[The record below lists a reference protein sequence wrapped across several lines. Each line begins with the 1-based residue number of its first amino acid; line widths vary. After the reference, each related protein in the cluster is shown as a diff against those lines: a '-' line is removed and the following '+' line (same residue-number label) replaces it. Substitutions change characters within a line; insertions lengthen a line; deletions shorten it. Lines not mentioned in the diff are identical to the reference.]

1 MNKVLIMYS
10 WLIFVLTFWMPD
22 IPHIMRFRGW
32 LLGLVMNRKGKNFQ
46 VSNGAII
53 RGLENLSVGNDV
65 YCASGAV
72 ILAAS
77 DIRIDDEVM
86 VAFHSV
92 IIDGNHLSHEGSYRF
107 TKTIR
112 KPIRIG
118 RGTWIG
124 ANCTICPGVSIG
136 SNVAI
141 AANSAVV
148 KDLPSDVTAGGVPA
162 KVLKD
167 NSSFDSSGYEEVIET
182 GVSPGASCV

>member
-1 MNKVLIMYS
+1 MNKILIMYS
-10 WLIFVLTFWMPD
+10 WFVFVMTFWMPD

-32 LLGLVMNRKGKNFQ
+32 LLGLAMNRKGKNFQ
-46 VSNGAII
+46 VSNAAII

-65 YCASGAV
+65 YCASGVV
-72 ILAAS
+72 ILAAR

-92 IIDGNHLSHEGSYRF
+92 IIDGNHRSQAGSYRF
-107 TKTIR
+107 GRSIR
-112 KPIRIG
+112 KPVRIG

-148 KDLPSDVTAGGVPA
+148 EDLPSDVTAGGVPA
-162 KVLKD
+162 RVIKD
-167 NSSFDSSGYEEVIET
+167 NSEFNFSDYEEVIY
-182 GVSPGASCV
+182 SR

>member
-10 WLIFVLTFWMPD
+10 WLIFVITFWMPD

-32 LLGLVMNRKGKNFQ
+32 LLGLAMNRKGKNFQ
-46 VSNGAII
+46 VSNAAII

-65 YCASGAV
+65 YCASGVV

-77 DIRIDDEVM
+77 NIQIDDEVM

-92 IIDGNHLSHEGSYRF
+92 IIDGNHRSRAGSYRF
-107 TKTIR
+107 GKSVR

-118 RGTWIG
+118 KGTWIG

-148 KDLPSDVTAGGVPA
+148 RDLPSDVTAGGVPA
-162 KVLKD
+162 RVIKD
-167 NSSFDSSGYEEVIET
+167 NFSFDSSGYEEEV
-182 GVSPGASCV
+182 VYFRQS